1 MICCYQVTKICS
13 SRYGLAIASSARDP
27 CNFSPLTDFAIWVF
41 REMSMNIVFTQILTS
56 LCSLLSRCF
65 MRRTGVR
72 ISLYWSFIIH
82 QISPEFLQP
91 FRNLRI
97 VTQVSP
103 FDRGLFFK
111 ISFRNLVGLDF
122 NRFPRSTINQLRHW
136 HWRDV
141 TIKCIFPFSNRH
153 FAYCR

>member
-1 MICCYQVTKICS
+1 MIVSRFAIVTEDLVICCYQVTKICS

-27 CNFSPLTDFAIWVF
+27 CNFSPLTDFA
-41 REMSMNIVFTQILTS
+41 SMNIVFTQILTS

-103 FDRGLFFK
+103 FDRGLFLL
-111 ISFRNLVGLDF
+111 SFRNLVGLDF
-122 NRFPRSTINQLRHW
+122 HRFP
-136 HWRDV
+136 
-141 TIKCIFPFSNRH
+141 PFYHQQIWTLALERCH
-153 FAYCR
+153 C